1 MPQRIIKD
9 LARTQGSLCNLLLV
23 TVLQDAYYSQNSKA
37 RPSLAMMEEK
47 IEVAAFGRQVLQ
59 KVSVPRL
66 ILCDTHTGKLAIS
79 KIQFCEFVVTVPVV

>member
-1 MPQRIIKD
+1 M
-9 LARTQGSLCNLLLV
+9 

-59 KVSVPRL
+59 EVSLPRL
-66 ILCDTHTGKLAIS
+66 ILCDTHWQAGDFSNPILLVRCYGS
-79 KIQFCEFVVTVPVV
+79 GCVTK